1 VSEISKYEAI
11 LNDLTQIE
19 SEVAIIVEK
28 LKLTSESLKEKEMQL
43 AILKQE
49 NQQLHKRISELE
61 YELNNA
67 KITSQ
72 NNVYKPNEIVINEEI
87 KEKIKNL
94 ISKIDFHLSS

>member
-1 VSEISKYEAI
+1 MSEISKYEAI